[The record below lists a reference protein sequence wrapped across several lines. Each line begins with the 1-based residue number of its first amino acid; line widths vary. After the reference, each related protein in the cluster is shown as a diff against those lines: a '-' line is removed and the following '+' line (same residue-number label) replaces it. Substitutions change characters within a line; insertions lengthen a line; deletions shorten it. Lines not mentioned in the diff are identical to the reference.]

1 MGLYATNNRLGG
13 TQQAISTGYK
23 TQVQL
28 TAATASLRRGC
39 LVDLRVGP
47 AGAPA
52 ATDRG
57 INFDVSRTTGTLG
70 TGTTATPVALNPAD
84 AASDTVA
91 RINMTIETAGITAAS
106 SMLMLALNQRA
117 SQRWIAAPG
126 EELIWPA
133 TDLSGIVIRALAATG
148 AGTVGVHA
156 IHNDL

>member
-39 LVDLRVGP
+39 LVDLMVGP
-47 AGAPA
+47 EGAPE

-84 AASDTVA
+84 AASD
-91 RINMTIETAGITAAS
+91 TAGITAAS